1 MSDPGGAMVLRQLRL
16 ELEELGLWSLIHKPT
31 LTDLRIAPSGR
42 VILKTFHGA
51 QDTGLAIPPARVQS
65 LIRLVAGAQ
74 ELVVGAETPLLA
86 AEFPFRAG
94 RLQAVL
100 PRIATA
106 PTLTIRFPPPKLF
119 TLDDL
124 IDLGGLT
131 RVQAEDLVERFVVQR
146 QTTVISG
153 GTGSGKTTLATA
165 LLHELLQR
173 RPLEA
178 LVILEDETR
187 DILAD
192 GPNVTKLLTWRSG
205 PHSMTELVRV
215 ALRLDPDRIVIGE
228 VRGPEALDFL
238 KAANTGLP
246 GGLLT
251 VHANSA
257 EEALDRLDLL
267 AQEAGVASQRK
278 RVEAAIDGVV
288 QMGRGRSVE
297 SIFTP
302 LKASHKKTEK
312 F

>member
-1 MSDPGGAMVLRQLRL
+1 MTATTVLDQLRL
-16 ELEELGLWSLIHKPT
+16 ELEELELWPLIQDAS
-31 LTDLRIAPSGR
+31 LTDLRVAPSGR
-42 VILKTFHGA
+42 VIVKSLHGSL
-51 QDTGLAIPPARVQS
+51 DTGLRLPAARVQS

-74 ELVVGAETPLLA
+74 DLVVGADTPLLA

-100 PRIATA
+100 PRVATA

-119 TLDDL
+119 TLEAL
-124 IDLGGLT
+124 IELEGLT
-131 RVQAEDLVERFVVQR
+131 RAQAEDLVERFVEER

-173 RPLEA
+173 HPLEA

-192 GPNVTKLLTWRSG
+192 GPNVTKLLTWRNG

-257 EEALDRLDLL
+257 DEALDRLDLL
-267 AQEAGVASQRK
+267 AQEAGVPSQRQ
-278 RVEAAIDGVV
+278 RVEAAVDVVV
-288 QMGRGRSVE
+288 QMGRGRR
-297 SIFTP
+297 IQ
-302 LKASHKKTEK
+302 AIRG
-312 F
+312 